1 MTVVLKDLSEMIER
15 LPRAR
20 QTEVRDFVEFLLTK
34 SIPRPSERLRQSWAG
49 ALRDY
54 RDHYSP
60 LDLQKEALRWRTDE
74 CT

>member
-15 LPRAR
+15 LPRVR
-20 QTEVRDFVEFLLTK
+20 QIEVRDFVEFLLSK
-34 SIPRPSERLRQSWAG
+34 SKPRSSARLRQSWAG

-54 RDHYSP
+54 RGRYSP
-60 LDLQKEALRWRTDE
+60 LELQKEALRWRTDE